1 MNEIIYQKQA
11 ISPALYG
18 LKKEEKKSDEGYLD
32 YVRAI
37 ELLAKMKAKGSIG
50 EEEYGYLK
58 KRFKEDESVSEA

>member
-11 ISPALYG
+11 ISPAVYG
-18 LKKEEKKSDEGYLD
+18 LKKKENGGGRID

-50 EEEYGYLK
+50 EEEYEYLK
-58 KRFKEDESVSEA
+58 KRFGEGEKVSEA

>member
-11 ISPALYG
+11 ISPAVYG
-18 LKKEEKKSDEGYLD
+18 LKKEEKKFDGKYLD

-37 ELLAKMKAKGSIG
+37 ELLAKMKFKGSIG

-58 KRFKEDESVSEA
+58 KRFKEESVSEA